1 MGFFRS
7 MGKVIKPMVNFPRW
21 MGWNQIADSGK
32 FINSL
37 AKDVFKTKPDG
48 KLRDEK
54 FEDACRRLNLTSGIL
69 LQRQKHF
76 LRYAIFFV
84 CLSFALF
91 AYGIYLLIFGGFFMA
106 FLICLSLT
114 CVSLSLAFRE
124 HFWYIQIRHRRL
136 GISLKD
142 WFKLSLHQPVGNG
155 EK

>member
-69 LQRQKHF
+69 LQRHKHF

-84 CLSFALF
+84 CLSLDTLTSAALYS
-91 AYGIYLLIFGGFFMA
+91 APVMPLLGTMI
-106 FLICLSLT
+106 
-114 CVSLSLAFRE
+114 
-124 HFWYIQIRHRRL
+124 
-136 GISLKD
+136 
-142 WFKLSLHQPVGNG
+142 
-155 EK
+155 